1 MLLSLCNNIHLVFL
15 SLSVDI
21 LSLTHGKHPRS
32 YFLLLPPLSTVFRPH
47 CLLCLAPVFFLPNLQ
62 CAGWSF
68 HLLSADVPCSSSEVL
83 RKLEQ
88 DPAGP
93 ASYACVRAFHPPR
106 PRTCS
111 AMLILMNI
119 HAVYELLD
127 TTADYTPD

>member
-1 MLLSLCNNIHLVFL
+1 MLLSVCNNIHLVFV

-21 LSLTHGKHPRS
+21 FSLTHGEHPRS
-32 YFLLLPPLSTVFRPH
+32 YFLLPPPQSTVFHPH
-47 CLLCLAPVFFLPNLQ
+47 RLLCLAPVFYLPNLHF
-62 CAGWSF
+62 ARWSF
-68 HLLSADVPCSSSEVL
+68 HLLSADVTCLSSKVL

-93 ASYACVRAFHPPR
+93 ASYACVRTFHPPR

-119 HAVYELLD
+119 HVVYELLD
-127 TTADYTPD
+127 TPADYTPD